1 MIFKK
6 DNLVFGLLL
15 GFLAPLL
22 GFSIYYF
29 MRFSLFS
36 INDFVHVLM
45 MQKSLLSGIVSIA
58 LLANAVVF
66 TLYINTHKDKTAKGI
81 FMATC
86 VYALVALGFKW
97 FA

>member
-6 DNLVFGLLL
+6 DNLTLGLIL

-29 MRFSLFS
+29 MRFRLFS

-66 TLYINTHKDKTAKGI
+66 TLYINTQKDKTAKGI
-81 FMATC
+81 FIATC

-97 FA
+97 FG